1 MKKVTFIIL
10 LNLLL
15 LKSGYAQNNVIA
27 RMAIPQ
33 TKHISLLK
41 PSKASSFD
49 HSLIKAANLQEPVI
63 TPLLFFNNQQLLL
76 LKKAAKKPLTFFA
89 DLSFSDVLE
98 TSVNSLKTDIIN
110 TYDDHIT
117 ELFKDAPSLVRIKCI
132 IPL

>member
-1 MKKVTFIIL
+1 MKKAAFIIL

-15 LKSGYAQNNVIA
+15 IKPGYAQNNVIA

-33 TKHISLLK
+33 TKFISLLK
-41 PSKASSFD
+41 PSKATSFD
-49 HSLIKAANLQEPVI
+49 HSLIKADILQETAN
-63 TPLLFFNNQQLLL
+63 TPLLFFNDQQLLK
-76 LKKAAKKPLTFFA
+76 LKKVLKKPVMFFA

-98 TSVNSLKTDIIN
+98 TSVNSLKTNLIN

-117 ELFKDAPSLVRIKCI
+117 ELFKDAPSLVKVKCI